1 MSDRKTVDISFASAL
16 KFWAAFLIILII
28 AAIII
33 FILGTIIY
41 VIFIHPLL
49 QELIENL
56 PQLPAI
62 VTIL

>member
-1 MSDRKTVDISFASAL
+1 M

-49 QELIENL
+49 QELIKNL